1 LLNYNLGGPAAFT
14 DSFAASVG
22 KFIAPIFAPLGF
34 GNWRAALSLLTG
46 IVAKEVIVSN
56 MSIAYGAGAGSG
68 LSLME
73 ALSTSFSP
81 LSAYSFMVYVLL
93 YVPCIGVISVIKK
106 ETGSWKW
113 TGFSVA
119 YQLVIAWVIS
129 FGVYQIGSLFVG

>member
-1 LLNYNLGGPAAFT
+1 
-14 DSFAASVG
+14 
-22 KFIAPIFAPLGF
+22 
-34 GNWRAALSLLTG
+34 LTG

-73 ALSTSFSP
+73 ALSGSFTP

-93 YVPCIGVISVIKK
+93 YVPCIAVVSVIKK

-119 YQLVIAWVIS
+119 YQLIIAWVIS